1 MAGFGVLGNGQTY
14 TGPYNATTV
23 SSNNWLVG
31 PGVAPKADL
40 YSVKIFGCSG
50 PTNEVIDAIEW
61 AVDNNMDVINMSLGS
76 PFGSPDSPDAVAA
89 ENAAHDG
96 VIVVASSGNEGS
108 NAYMTGD
115 PASGNDVIS
124 VAANDPTQT
133 FAGAN
138 MTPVERHAA
147 VTGDQRERLQHRLS
161 AKTFNVRRS
170 STTQF
175 R

>member
-31 PGVAPKADL
+31 PGVAPKADI
-40 YSVKIFGCSG
+40 YSVKIFGCNG

-124 VAANDPTQT
+124 VAAKDPTSS
-133 FAGAN
+133 FAGCADDADA
-138 MTPVERHAA
+138 VAA
-147 VTGDQRERLQHRLS
+147 R
-161 AKTFNVRRS
+161 
-170 STTQF
+170 
-175 R
+175 